1 MRTVGRG
8 RGGTGA
14 NVQLVVAR
22 KDNSRAMTSIRDRT
36 VVCEMSA

>member
-8 RGGTGA
+8 RGGTDA
-14 NVQLVVAR
+14 NVQSVVAW